1 MKVRPTGL
9 TNSGRSRL
17 TFGCIWT
24 MSDEPAS
31 SCRRRLYSEDCQTD
45 SRPGHGGAECVQAGF
60 QRAPVHAGGFFFGF
74 CPTRRPADGVAFVP
88 TFFGAFD
95 AARRAKRA
103 AVAARSVFEDE

>member
-45 SRPGHGGAECVQAGF
+45 SRSRHGGAECVQAGF
-60 QRAPVHAGGFFFGF
+60 QRAPVHAGGSFFGG
-74 CPTRRPADGVAFVP
+74 CCGRRAVDGVAFVP

-95 AARRAKRA
+95 ATGGVKREA
-103 AVAARSVFEDE
+103 HRCSMRLLM